1 MPSLQG
7 KFPLWILI
15 SLKENILCEK
25 DKGLGFKLFMAVTE
39 GREGGSKKEVERGA
53 KILRDIS

>member
-15 SLKENILCEK
+15 SLKENILCDK
-25 DKGLGFKLFMAVTE
+25 DKALGFKLFMAVTE
-39 GREGGSKKEVERGA
+39 GREGKGDPKRGRA
-53 KILRDIS
+53 RSEDPP